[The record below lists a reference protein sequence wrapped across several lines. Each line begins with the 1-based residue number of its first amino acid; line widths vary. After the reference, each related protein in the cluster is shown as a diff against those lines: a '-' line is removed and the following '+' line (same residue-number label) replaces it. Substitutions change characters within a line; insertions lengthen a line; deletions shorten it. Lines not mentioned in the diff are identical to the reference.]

1 MKDTIDMAREVGL
14 HLATDVSWMPII
26 GLGHLKDFE
35 ALVRA
40 DEREA
45 MVAEAARQ
53 GWAMR
58 NENGFEDAVREIATI
73 RARGNT

>member
-1 MKDTIDMAREVGL
+1 MRYTIELAREVGIP
-14 HLATDVSWMPII
+14 TGRI
-26 GLGHLKDFE
+26 GGYDKELKAFE

-45 MVAEAARQ
+45 CAKVCEKEWSTLPERKYGEECA
-53 GWAMR
+53 
-58 NENGFEDAVREIATI
+58 DAI

>member
-1 MKDTIDMAREVGL
+1 MRDTIDMAREAGFEQVDQDVDEWICF
-14 HLATDVSWMPII
+14 TDEIER
-26 GLGHLKDFE
+26 FE

-45 MVAEAARQ
+45 MLHLALLHGAPWHFQE
-53 GWAMR
+53 
-58 NENGFEDAVREIATI
+58 TI

>member
-1 MKDTIDMAREVGL
+1 MRDTIDMAREAGGFGYVHDAGDEP
-14 HLATDVSWMPII
+14 HKWQFTPTE
-26 GLGHLKDFE
+26 LKAFE

-45 MVAEAARQ
+45 VLHLAVLHGAPWHFQEA
-53 GWAMR
+53 
-58 NENGFEDAVREIATI
+58 I